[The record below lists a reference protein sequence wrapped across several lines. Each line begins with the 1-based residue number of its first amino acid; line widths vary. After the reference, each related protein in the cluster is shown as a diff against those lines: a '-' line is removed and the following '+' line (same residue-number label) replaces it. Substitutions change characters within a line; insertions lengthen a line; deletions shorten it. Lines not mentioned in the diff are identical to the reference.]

1 MKKYFRQKAQHYIN
15 DRLSQLKLTSQQIE
29 EAREKAKTYDPMV
42 DRRAEFMYNYVDYDS
57 DRLRVRSRFIDEI
70 NKKTT
75 I

>member
-1 MKKYFRQKAQHYIN
+1 
-15 DRLSQLKLTSQQIE
+15 
-29 EAREKAKTYDPMV
+29 MV